1 MKAKTLQQINLFRLL
16 DIAGAT
22 EFGKKHGF
30 DDIKEYSAFTEQVP
44 IHFYNDL
51 LPYINK
57 MKDGKPDVLW
67 PGRVNKFAVSAGTT
81 GRGKHLPLSSDRLA
95 SDGAYMKELAFSYL
109 RQRPNPF
116 RLLGKH
122 LSLPGSVEQHGS
134 IHIGEVSGFS
144 ALDSPSWL
152 RPFQL
157 ADPVSLTQLNFQEKF
172 DLLLKRALKSNL
184 KVITAVPSWI
194 LTLFQQA
201 LRETG
206 AASIEEIWPKL
217 KLLVCG
223 GVKLSNYR
231 PHFEKLM
238 GGLQPDYVETYGAS
252 EGYLAY
258 SDNLGSDDL
267 KLVTD
272 NGIFFEFIKE
282 PLPDKDALAIQD
294 AVPIWQV
301 EKKVP
306 YAVIVSTNAGLW
318 RYALRDVIEFT
329 ATEPPRIV
337 VKGRISE
344 MLDDYGEGLFV
355 YEAEEALSKA
365 LSDMNLERVTFTII
379 PRLPTETETPYHHW
393 LIQFSDPIHSDT
405 LRRLADNID
414 GEIRKIN
421 RHYAIRRESGTL
433 GQPRIS
439 SISQQDINRW
449 MDACD
454 KVKAQG
460 KLPRVIRENVDLL
473 L

>member
-30 DDIKEYSAFTEQVP
+30 DSIKKYSAFTEQVP
-44 IHFYNDL
+44 IHFYSNL
-51 LPYINK
+51 LPYIEE
-57 MKDGKPDVLW
+57 MKEGKPDVLW
-67 PGRVNKFAVSAGTT
+67 PGKVDKYAVSAGTT
-81 GRGKHLPLSSDRLA
+81 GQGKHLPLSSDRLA
-95 SDGAYMKELAFSYL
+95 SDRVYMKELAFSYFK
-109 RQRPNPF
+109 QRPNPF

-134 IHIGEVSGFS
+134 NKIGEISGFS

-157 ADPVSLTQLNFQEKF
+157 ADPISLTQLNFKEKF
-172 DLLLKRALKSNL
+172 DLLLKKALTANL

-201 LRETG
+201 IRQTG
-206 AASIEEIWPKL
+206 ADNIEEIWPNL
-217 KLLVCG
+217 NLLVCG

-231 PHFEKLM
+231 PHLDKLL
-238 GGLQPDYVETYGAS
+238 GNLDPDYIETYGAS

-258 SDNLGSDDL
+258 SDDLERDEL

-282 PLPDKDALAIQD
+282 PLPDKDALSIQD
-294 AVPIWQV
+294 AIPVWEV

-306 YAVIVSTNAGLW
+306 YAVIVSTNSGLW

-329 ATEPPRIV
+329 STEPPRIV

-344 MLDDYGEGLFV
+344 MLDDYGEGLFI
-355 YEAEEALSKA
+355 YEAEEALSES
-365 LSDMNLERVTFTII
+365 LSEMNLERGTFTIV
-379 PRLPTETETPYHHW
+379 PRLPTETDTPYHHW
-393 LIQFSDPIHSDT
+393 LVQFSNPIHTDT
-405 LRRLADNID
+405 LKRLAEKID
-414 GEIRKIN
+414 GKLRDIN

-433 GQPRIS
+433 ALPKIS
-439 SISQQDINRW
+439 SISQNDINRW
-449 MDACD
+449 MDACN

-460 KLPRVIRENVDLL
+460 KLPKILRENIDLL